1 MELHQLEYL
10 VAVVDE
16 GSFTRAAA
24 GLHVSQPAV
33 SAQIRKLEH
42 ELGEPLLA
50 RAPTGVT
57 PTDVGAAVLVEA
69 RAALGA
75 VGRIRDTVA
84 AHRGLLQGRVN
95 VGVIG
100 SGLPPELPDLLAAFA
115 RAHPG
120 VELTLSEGRGG
131 DRLDALLDGRSDLAI
146 VGIVGAAPPGI
157 ATETLRDEPVVA
169 AVGPDDPLAGRDR
182 VGLAELA
189 DRPLIALPEGTGL
202 RAGIDAALRDLAVAP
217 RIAYEAGTPAML
229 GELAVRGLG
238 VALVPASV
246 VPFVDGLV
254 AIELAAPGLRG
265 RVDLAWPSARP
276 VGPAGRALV
285 AHIRAGLV
293 NQDDPRPRTR

>member
-1 MELHQLEYL
+1 MELHQLDYL

-24 GLHVSQPAV
+24 RLHVSQPAV

-42 ELGEPLLA
+42 ELGEPLLD
-50 RAPTGVT
+50 RAPAGVT
-57 PTDVGAAVLVEA
+57 PTAMGAALLDEA
-69 RAALGA
+69 RAAVA
-75 VGRIRDTVA
+75 AIGRIRETVA

-100 SGLPPELPDLLAAFA
+100 SGLPPELPDLLASFA

-120 VELTLSEGRGG
+120 VEVSLSEGRGG
-131 DRLDALLDGRSDLAI
+131 ERLDALLDGRSDLAI
-146 VGIVGAAPPGI
+146 VGIVGDPPPGI
-157 ATETLRDEPVVA
+157 AAEPLSDEPLVA
-169 AVGPDDPLAGRDR
+169 AVGPDDPLAGRSHVHLR
-182 VGLAELA
+182 ELV
-189 DRPLIALPEGTGL
+189 DRPIIALPPGTGL
-202 RAGIDAALRDLAVAP
+202 RAGIDAALAAAGIAP

-254 AIELAAPGLRG
+254 AIDLEPALRG
-265 RVDLAWPSARP
+265 RVDLAWPSTRP
-276 VGPAGRALV
+276 VGPAGRALI
-285 AHIRAGLV
+285 AHVRAGLQ
-293 NQDDPRPRTR
+293 NRDDPPARTR

>member
-1 MELHQLEYL
+1 MELHQLVYL
-10 VAVVDE
+10 VTVADE

-24 GLHVSQPAV
+24 RLHVSQPAV

-42 ELGEPLLA
+42 ELGEPLLD
-50 RAPTGVT
+50 RAPPGVT
-57 PTDVGAAVLVEA
+57 PTDVGSAVLEEA
-69 RAALGA
+69 RAAMA
-75 VGRIRDTVA
+75 AIGRIHETVS

-100 SGLPPELPDLLAAFA
+100 SGLPPELPDLLASFA

-120 VELTLSEGRGG
+120 VEVSLTEGRGAE
-131 DRLDALLDGRSDLAI
+131 RLDALLDGRSDLAI
-146 VGIVGAAPPGI
+146 VGIVGDPPPGI
-157 ATETLRDEPVVA
+157 ATQPLRDEPVVA
-169 AVGPDDPLAGRDR
+169 AVGPDDPLAARAR
-182 VGLAELA
+182 VHLRELA
-189 DRPLIALPEGTGL
+189 GRPLIALPHGTGL
-202 RAGIDAALRDLAVAP
+202 RAGLDAALVAAGIAP

-254 AIELAAPGLRG
+254 AIALEPALRG

-276 VGPAGRALV
+276 VGPAGRALI
-285 AHIRAGLV
+285 AHVRAGLV
-293 NQDDPRPRTR
+293 NRDDPLAPTR